1 MRQLILRRPEN
12 GFRINRLATG
22 MAVVSLYVGIIEQP
36 ITDGKTLITANVISI
51 TVPDSPDLEM
61 DVLHRWQFYYDKA
74 LDNEIHYL
82 RGQYKKPVD
91 ELLATLPPGKKAAVV
106 DKAEAVIRAIAH
118 GDRPYLIRQDL
129 LKILKQNI

>member
-1 MRQLILRRPEN
+1 MRQLVMNLPENSLKILR
-12 GFRINRLATG
+12 LSTG
-22 MAVVSLYVGIIEQP
+22 MAVVSLYAGIVEQP
-36 ITDGKTLITANVISI
+36 ITDGKTLITANVISV

-61 DVLHRWQFYYDKA
+61 DVLHRWQFYYEKA

-91 ELLATLPPGKKAAVV
+91 DLLATLPPGKKAAVV

>member
-12 GFRINRLATG
+12 GFQINRLATG
-22 MAVVSLYVGIIEQP
+22 RAVVSLYVGIIEQP
-36 ITDGKTLITANVISI
+36 LPDGNVLETANIISV
-51 TVPDSPDLEM
+51 TVPDLPDLEM

-74 LDNEIHYL
+74 LENEIQYL
-82 RGQYKKPVD
+82 REQYKKPVD
-91 ELLATLPPGKKAAVV
+91 GLLATLPPNKKAAVV
-106 DKAEAVIRAIAH
+106 DKVEAIIRSIAS